1 MDRLGRRLEPGAIVL
16 LHDTDVSA
24 PAGTAARTHAT
35 LELLAAKVA
44 QMGLAVTTLDELLL
58 ASIIHE
64 TS

>member
-1 MDRLGRRLEPGAIVL
+1 MP
-16 LHDTDVSA
+16 
-24 PAGTAARTHAT
+24 